1 MFKICKNDVSSNLLI
16 PFVKNINISVPSKV
30 TTELTMAKN
39 KFKEG
44 ELKRELKSYNEKLM
58 VIVLAFVTFLE
69 TLLSNGKNC
78 NPFNPII

>member
-78 NPFNPII
+78 NPFSPII

>member
-30 TTELTMAKN
+30 TTELAMAKN

-44 ELKRELKSYNEKLM
+44 ELKSYNEKLM

-69 TLLSNGKNC
+69 TSLSNGKNC
-78 NPFNPII
+78 NPFSPII

>member
-30 TTELTMAKN
+30 TTKLTMAKN

-44 ELKRELKSYNEKLM
+44 ELKSYNKKFM

-78 NPFNPII
+78 NPFSPIV